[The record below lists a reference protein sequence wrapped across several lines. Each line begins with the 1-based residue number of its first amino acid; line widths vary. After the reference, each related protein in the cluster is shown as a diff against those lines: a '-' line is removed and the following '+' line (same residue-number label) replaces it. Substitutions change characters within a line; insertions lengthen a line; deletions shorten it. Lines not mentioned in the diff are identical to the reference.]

1 MIPLSDVKLNFKRI
15 LYTLQESIKVLKK
28 KSVVQTLSVYFLHSQ
43 EGMFPA
49 TWGCPKKTL
58 QSLREQCGTLTIWS
72 SWLLR
77 NIGNTG
83 YHVKLKRLKQI
94 PTAGGWYEQIPPIG
108 S

>member
-15 LYTLQESIKVLKK
+15 LYPLQESIKVLK

-49 TWGCPKKTL
+49 TRGCPKKTL
-58 QSLREQCGTLTIWS
+58 QSLGEQCCTRTIWP

-94 PTAGGWYEQIPPIG
+94 STAGGWYEQIPLIG